1 MADEKKLA
9 DYLKWVTAD
18 LRKARDRIAELES
31 GRLEPVAI
39 VGMACRYPGGVTSA
53 DDLWQLVSEG
63 RDAISEFPTDRG
75 WDLEGLYDADPDTP
89 GTSYTREGGFLDG
102 AADFDAA
109 FFGISPREALSMDPQ
124 QRVLLETAWETFE
137 QAGIDPTG
145 LKTSDVGVFV
155 GAVDQTYLGLE
166 GPEEFEGYLMTGR
179 LSSVVSGRVSYSF
192 GFEGPAVT
200 VDTACSSSLV
210 ALHLAA
216 QSVRSGESAL
226 ALTGGVTISGT
237 PGGFVDFS
245 RQRGLAADGRCKSF
259 AAAADGTSWSEGVGL
274 LLVERLSDAVRNGH
288 RVLAVLRAT
297 AVNQD
302 GASNGLTAPSGP
314 SQERVIRNALAEARL
329 DAADVD
335 TVEAHGTGTRLG
347 DPIEAQALLSTYGAG
362 RPAER
367 PLYLGSLKSNIGH
380 AVAAAGVGGVIKM
393 VQAIR
398 HGKLP
403 RTLHVDRPT
412 PLVDWSDG
420 AVELLTEERPWPRTG
435 RPRRAAVSAF
445 GVSGTNAH
453 VIIEQAPEPTG
464 TPPGPE
470 GASDVSPAVAAV
482 GASSAGAS
490 ADPFA
495 GASPDARVSAPPVPL
510 PVVPWAL
517 SARSADAV
525 RAQAGRLAQFVE
537 RHPDVSAEDVAH
549 ALVTTRAG
557 LEHRAVVVGADRTE
571 LLAALR
577 AFTGQEA
584 APALPRGATRTGG
597 LGFLFTGQGSQHTA
611 MGLELHRAF
620 PVFAAAFDE
629 VCAHLDPLL
638 DRPLREV
645 IAVGDRL
652 DETGYAQP
660 ALFAVEVALFRLF
673 ASWGVRPDLLAGH
686 SIGELAA
693 AHASGVLALADAA
706 VVVAARG
713 RLMQALPGGGAM
725 VALQAT
731 ADEVEP
737 ILAEAG
743 GRIGLAAVNGPSSTV
758 VSGDEDAVARIAS
771 TVRAWGR
778 ATKRLVVSHAFHSPL
793 MEPMLEEFGRVV
805 RGVPLRAP
813 EIPLVST
820 VTGRI
825 ATEAELRS
833 PDYWIQQVRRP
844 VRFVDA
850 VRTLAERQ
858 VTTTLELGPAGVLTA
873 MVDDCVSGVGAV
885 TAVAA
890 VRSGSSEPA
899 TVVSALGRLWSTGVS
914 VDWPAFF
921 APAGPRRRVDLPSYA
936 FRRQR
941 YWLEASSAR
950 SSGHSGDG
958 AAGHPLVDTAVG
970 LAGREELVLTA
981 RLTARSAPWLPG
993 RIRHGET
1000 VLPVAALLDV
1010 VVRAADEVGCTVVDE
1025 LTVRRPIVLPERSRV
1040 RVQLTVGAPD
1050 GAGTRAFTVH
1060 TGADE
1065 DHPAWTVAA
1074 SGSLSP
1080 AGRATTFELGAW
1092 PPAGAE
1098 ALDPA
1103 DGDRTAHPG
1112 VSAVWHRDGELFA
1125 EVALAED
1132 TDVAGYGLHPAL
1144 LEAALHGTLHAAGL
1158 SGVVA
1163 ELRGARLHAV
1173 GASALRVRL
1182 TPAAEGGWAV
1192 RLADPSGRPV
1202 ASITSAVAR
1211 PVDAVGDAVACSRAL
1226 DSLFRVAWNPVV
1238 PEDRDCAALAVLETG
1253 SGDLGFGDVRRFTD
1267 VDAALDSPVPF
1278 DALLAPFV
1286 FAPGGDVAARA
1297 REATGRA
1304 LALVQSW
1311 PSDERTADTPLVVV
1325 TRGAV
1330 ATGRATDRRT
1340 GVSDLVAAPVWGL
1353 LRSAQSEMPGRIV
1366 LVDLDD
1372 DPASAKA
1379 LPSIVASGEPQVA
1392 VRSGTVLVPRMAR
1405 LSPTDDDPAPV
1416 RRASATWRRD
1426 GTVLITGGTGALGAL
1441 FARHLVR
1448 DHGVSRLLLVSRS
1461 GPAAP
1466 GADEL
1471 ADELAELGA
1480 KVMITACD
1488 LADRKALGALLASI
1502 PVQYPLTG
1510 VVHTAGVNDDGMIGA
1525 LTPDRLAAVLRPKVD
1540 AAWNLHELTLRQNLS
1555 AFVLFSSVAGVV
1567 GGPGQAN
1574 YAAAN
1579 VFLDA
1584 LAEHRSASGLP
1595 ATSLAWGLWDT
1606 AGGMGGALGEADR
1619 RRIARTGLLPV
1630 TEERG
1635 PGLFDT
1641 ALRLGR
1647 PALVA
1652 TPLDM
1657 AALRSRPA
1665 QVPAVLAG
1673 LARTPVRPSARDES
1687 AGTRSLAQRLDGLP
1701 EERRHEVVAEFVRGE
1716 IASVLGH
1723 RDTAVIGPD
1732 RPFTELGFDSLISV
1746 ELRNRL
1752 SAATGLRLSASLV
1765 FEHPTPAA
1773 LTQHLCAALLTTTS
1787 EAAPVAA
1794 MDFAAEVRLDDD
1806 IQPAD
1811 EISGVAVDPRE
1822 ILLTG
1827 ATGFLGAF
1835 LLRDLMRSTRA
1846 RVHCLVRGTDRADAE
1861 RRLHANLTWYEVLDE
1876 VDRDRISV
1884 IVGDLSAPRLGL
1896 TEEEFDDLSRIV
1908 DVVHHAGA
1916 TVSWLQPYTAL
1927 RRSNVDGTREVLR
1940 LAARHRTV
1948 PVHHVSTSGVFPAPA
1963 PGAEGVPA
1971 KVTDTTGPGEEL
1983 WNGYLQSKWVAEQ
1996 VIGIARER
2004 GLPVSVYRVDVVC
2017 GDQRAGACQTKDF
2030 VWLSLKGL
2038 LQAGAVPD
2046 RLAGSFHMVPVDYVS
2061 GAITTLARRE
2071 EAAGGTFHLFNG
2083 QDQAFADFVGYLRSY
2098 GYELPVLDWESWRER
2113 VRADRDNA
2121 LVPLLDA
2128 FEALMAGDGRATYPP
2143 LDVSGTERALAGTGI
2158 ACPPVGRELFE
2169 KYVGF
2174 FERAGYFPGAGA
2186 HLVPATG
2193 A

>member
-18 LRKARDRIAELES
+18 LRKARSRIAELES

-39 VGMACRYPGGVTSA
+39 VGMACRYPGGVASA
-53 DDLWQLVSEG
+53 DDLWRLVLEG
-63 RDAISEFPTDRG
+63 RDAISDFPADRG

-137 QAGIDPTG
+137 HAGIDPTG
-145 LKTSDVGVFV
+145 LKASNVGVFV
-155 GAVDQTYLGLE
+155 GAVEQTYLGLE
-166 GPEEFEGYLMTGR
+166 GPEEFEGYLMTGK
-179 LSSVVSGRVSYSF
+179 LGSVVSGRVSYSF

-226 ALTGGVTISGT
+226 ALAGGVTITGT

-259 AAAADGTSWSEGVGL
+259 AAAADGTSWSEGAGL

-314 SQERVIRNALAEARL
+314 AQERVIRQALAEARL

-335 TVEAHGTGTRLG
+335 AVEAHGTGTRLG
-347 DPIEAQALLSTYGAG
+347 DPIEAQGLVRTYGAAH
-362 RPAER
+362 PTER

-380 AVAAAGVGGVIKM
+380 AAAAAGVGGVIKM
-393 VQAIR
+393 VQAMR
-398 HGKLP
+398 HGVLP

-420 AVELLTEERPWPRTG
+420 AVELLTEERPWPHTG

-453 VIIEQAPEPTG
+453 VIIEQAPEPTEAPAE
-464 TPPGPE
+464 TTRPANALPP
-470 GASDVSPAVAAV
+470 
-482 GASSAGAS
+482 
-490 ADPFA
+490 
-495 GASPDARVSAPPVPL
+495 APPVPL
-510 PVVPWAL
+510 PAVPWPL
-517 SARSADAV
+517 SARTAGAV
-525 RAQAGRLAQFVE
+525 VAQAERLAEFVE
-537 RHPDVSAEDVAH
+537 RHPEVSAQDVAH
-549 ALVTTRAG
+549 ALATTRAG
-557 LEHRAVVVGADRTE
+557 LEHRAVVVGADRAE

-577 AFTGQEA
+577 AFTPGA
-584 APALPRGATRTGG
+584 VAPALPRGATGTGR
-597 LGFLFTGQGSQHTA
+597 LGFLFTGQGAQRAA
-611 MGLELHRAF
+611 MGLELHAAF
-620 PVFAAAFDE
+620 PAFAAAFDE

-645 IAVGDRL
+645 IASGDRL

-660 ALFAVEVALFRLF
+660 ALFAVEVALYRLF
-673 ASWGVRPDLLAGH
+673 ESWGVRPDLLAGH
-686 SIGELAA
+686 SVGELAA
-693 AHASGVLALADAA
+693 AHVAGVLTVADAA

-713 RLMQALPGGGAM
+713 RLMQALPRGGAM

-737 ILAEAG
+737 LLAGAG
-743 GRIGLAAVNGPSSTV
+743 GRVGVAALNGPSSTV
-758 VSGDEDAVARIAS
+758 VSGDEEAVAAITS
-771 TVRAWGR
+771 TVRSWGR

-805 RGVPLRAP
+805 RGVTLNAP

-833 PDYWIQQVRRP
+833 PDYWIQQVRQP
-844 VRFVDA
+844 VRFLDA

-890 VRSGSSEPA
+890 ARSGLSEPMA
-899 TVVSALGRLWSTGVS
+899 AVAALGRLWSAGVP

-936 FRRQR
+936 FQRKR
-941 YWLEASSAR
+941 YWLESGPAEASGR
-950 SSGHSGDG
+950 SGG
-958 AAGHPLVDTAVG
+958 AAGHPLVDAAVEI
-970 LAGREELVLTA
+970 AGRDELVLTA
-981 RLTARSAPWLPG
+981 RLTARSAPWLAG
-993 RIRHGET
+993 HTRHGEV
-1000 VLPVAALLDV
+1000 VLPVSALLDV
-1010 VVRAADEVGCTVVDE
+1010 VFRAADEVGCTVVDE
-1025 LTVRRPIVLPERSRV
+1025 LTMRRPIVLPERSRI

-1050 GAGTRAFTVH
+1050 PTGTRAFTVH

-1074 SGSLSP
+1074 SGTLSP
-1080 AGRATTFELGAW
+1080 AGREAPFELGAW

-1098 ALDPA
+1098 ALDGA
-1103 DGDRTAHPG
+1103 DGERAAYPG
-1112 VSAVWHRDGELFA
+1112 VSAVRHRDGELFA
-1125 EVALAED
+1125 EVAPAEG
-1132 TDVAGYGLHPAL
+1132 TDVDGYGLHPAL
-1144 LEAALHGTLHAAGL
+1144 LEAALHGTLLAAGRG
-1158 SGVVA
+1158 GVVA
-1163 ELRGARLHAV
+1163 EVRGARLHAV

-1182 TPAAEGGWAV
+1182 TPGAEGGWAV

-1202 ASITSAVAR
+1202 ASIASAVAR
-1211 PVDAVGDAVACSRAL
+1211 PVDAAEVAVARSRPL

-1253 SGDLGFGDVRRFTD
+1253 CGDLGFEDVRRIAD
-1267 VDAALDSPVPF
+1267 VDTALDSPVPF

-1297 REATGRA
+1297 QEATRRA
-1304 LALVQSW
+1304 LALVRSW
-1311 PSDERTADTPLVVV
+1311 PSDERSADTPLVVV

-1330 ATGRATDRRT
+1330 ATGRGADRRA

-1353 LRSAQSEMPGRIV
+1353 LRSAQSEMPGRIM

-1372 DPASAKA
+1372 DPASAEA

-1392 VRSGTVLVPRMAR
+1392 VRGGTVLVPRVAR
-1405 LSPTDDDPAPV
+1405 PAPADDV
-1416 RRASATWRRD
+1416 PAPTPWRRD

-1448 DHGVSRLLLVSRS
+1448 EHGVSRLLLVSRS

-1466 GADEL
+1466 GADAL

-1480 KVMITACD
+1480 KVTITACD
-1488 LADRKALGALLASI
+1488 LADREALGALLATV
-1502 PVQYPLTG
+1502 PAEHPLTG
-1510 VVHTAGVNDDGMIGA
+1510 VVHTAGVNDDGMIA
-1525 LTPDRLAAVLRPKVD
+1525 DLTPERLAAVLRPKVE
-1540 AAWNLHELTLRQNLS
+1540 AAWNLHELTHDHDLS
-1555 AFVLFSSVAGVV
+1555 VFVLFSSVAGLV

-1579 VFLDA
+1579 TFLDA
-1584 LAEHRSASGLP
+1584 LAEHRAAAGLP
-1595 ATSLAWGLWDT
+1595 ATSVAWGLWDA
-1606 AGGMGGALGEADR
+1606 AGGMGGALGEADLK
-1619 RRIARTGLLPV
+1619 RIARTGLLPV
-1630 TEERG
+1630 TEEHG
-1635 PGLFDT
+1635 PGLLDA

-1652 TPLDM
+1652 TPLDV
-1657 AALRSRPA
+1657 AALRARPA
-1665 QVPAVLAG
+1665 QVPSVFAG
-1673 LARTPVRPSARDES
+1673 LARTPARPSAQDD
-1687 AGTRSLAQRLDGLP
+1687 AADTRSLAQRLDGLP
-1701 EERRHEVVAEFVRGE
+1701 EERQREIAAEFVRAE
-1716 IASVLGH
+1716 VALVLGH
-1723 RDTAVIGPD
+1723 RDTSAIGPD
-1732 RPFTELGFDSLISV
+1732 RLFTELGFDSLISV

-1752 SAATGLRLSASLV
+1752 GAATGLRLSASVV

-1773 LTQHLCAALLTTTS
+1773 LTKHLCAELLTTAA
-1787 EAAPVAA
+1787 EAAPAA
-1794 MDFAAEVRLDDD
+1794 VDFAAEVRLDDD
-1806 IQPAD
+1806 VRPAG
-1811 EISGVAVDPRE
+1811 EISRVSVDPRE

-1846 RVHCLVRGTDRADAE
+1846 RVHCLVRGADRADAE
-1861 RRLHANLTWYEVLDE
+1861 RRLRANLEWYEVVDE
-1876 VDRDRISV
+1876 VDPDRISV
-1884 IVGDLSAPRLGL
+1884 VVGDLSAPRLGL
-1896 TEEEFDDLSRIV
+1896 TEDEFDDLARFV
-1908 DVVHHAGA
+1908 DVVYHAGA
-1916 TVSWLQPYTAL
+1916 TVSWLRPYTEL

-1971 KVTDTTGPGEEL
+1971 KVTDPTGPAEEL

-2004 GLPVSVYRVDVVC
+2004 GLPVSMYRVDVVC

-2038 LQAGAVPD
+2038 LRAGAVPD

-2061 GAITTLARRE
+2061 GTITTLATRE
-2071 EAAGGTFHLFNG
+2071 EAAGCTFHLFNE
-2083 QDQAFADFVGYLRSY
+2083 QHQAFADLVDHLRSY
-2098 GYELPVLDWESWRER
+2098 GYELPVLDWDSWRER

-2143 LDVSGTERALAGTGI
+2143 LDVSETERALVGTGI
-2158 ACPPVGRELFE
+2158 ECPEIGRELFE

-2174 FERAGYFPGAGA
+2174 FERAGYFPKAGA
-2186 HLVPATG
+2186 HRVPA
-2193 A
+2193 ADA

>member
-18 LRKARDRIAELES
+18 LRKARNRIAELES

-39 VGMACRYPGGVTSA
+39 VGMACRYPGGVASA
-53 DDLWQLVSEG
+53 DDLWRLVSEG
-63 RDAISEFPTDRG
+63 RDAISPFPADRG

-137 QAGIDPTG
+137 QAGIDPAG
-145 LKTSDVGVFV
+145 LKASNVGVFV

-166 GPEEFEGYLMTGR
+166 GPEELEGYLMTGK
-179 LSSVVSGRVSYSF
+179 LSSVVSGRISYSF

-226 ALTGGVTISGT
+226 ALAGGVTISGT

-314 SQERVIRNALAEARL
+314 AQERVIRQALAEARL

-335 TVEAHGTGTRLG
+335 AVEAHGTGTRLG
-347 DPIEAQALLSTYGAG
+347 DPIEAQALLGTYGAAH
-362 RPAER
+362 PAER

-398 HGKLP
+398 HGVLP

-412 PLVDWSDG
+412 PLVEWSEG

-453 VIIEQAPEPTG
+453 VIIEQAPEPVDG
-464 TPPGPE
+464 PVDAAGPPVD
-470 GASDVSPAVAAV
+470 ASAA
-482 GASSAGAS
+482 APSGAS
-490 ADPFA
+490 ADPSA
-495 GASPDARVSAPPVPL
+495 GTSPDGENPAFPSPLSAI
-510 PVVPWAL
+510 PWAL
-517 SARSADAV
+517 SARTADAV
-525 RAQAGRLAQFVE
+525 RAQAERLAAFVE
-537 RHPDVSAEDVAH
+537 RHPEVSAEDVAY
-549 ALVTTRAG
+549 ALATTRAG
-557 LEHRAVVVGADRTE
+557 LEHRDVVVGGDRAE

-577 AFTGQEA
+577 AFTPQEGA
-584 APALPRGATRTGG
+584 RPVPRGETGTG
-597 LGFLFTGQGSQHTA
+597 RLGFLFTGQGAQRAA
-611 MGLELHRAF
+611 MGLDLHAAF
-620 PVFAAAFDE
+620 PAFAAAFDE

-638 DRPLREV
+638 DLPLREV
-645 IAVGDRL
+645 IASGDRL

-673 ASWGVRPDLLAGH
+673 ESWGVRPDLLAGH

-693 AHASGVLALADAA
+693 AHVAGVFSLTDAA
-706 VVVAARG
+706 AVVAARG
-713 RLMQALPGGGAM
+713 RLMQALPRGGAM

-737 ILAEAG
+737 LLAETD
-743 GRIGLAAVNGPSSTV
+743 GRAGLAALNGPSSTV
-758 VSGDEDAVARIAS
+758 VSGDADAVAAVAS
-771 TVRAWGR
+771 TVRSWGR

-805 RGVPLRAP
+805 RGVTLNPP

-820 VTGRI
+820 VTGRL
-825 ATEAELRS
+825 AGEELRS
-833 PDYWIQQVRRP
+833 PDYWTQQVRQP
-844 VRFVDA
+844 VRFFDA

-873 MVDDCVSGVGAV
+873 MVDDCVSGLGPVS
-885 TAVAA
+885 AVAA
-890 VRSGSSEPA
+890 VRSGSSERMA
-899 TVVSALGRLWSTGVS
+899 VVSALGRLWSAGVP
-914 VDWPAFF
+914 VHWPAFF

-936 FRRQR
+936 FQRKR
-941 YWLEASSAR
+941 YWLEPAIAQPSGRSA
-950 SSGHSGDG
+950 G
-958 AAGHPLVDTAVG
+958 AAGHPLVDTVVEI
-970 LAGREELVLTA
+970 AGRDELVLTS
-981 RLTARSAPWLPG
+981 RLTAHSAPWPAG
-993 RIRHGET
+993 HSRGGD
-1000 VLPVAALLDV
+1000 VALPVSALLDM
-1010 VVRAADEVGCTVVDE
+1010 VVRAADQVGCTVVDE
-1025 LTVRRPIVLPERSRV
+1025 LTVRHPILLPERARV
-1040 RVQLTVGAPD
+1040 RVQLTVGAPH
-1050 GAGTRAFTVH
+1050 AKGTRAFTVH
-1060 TGADE
+1060 TGTDE
-1065 DHPAWTVAA
+1065 DRPAWTVAA
-1074 SGSLSP
+1074 SGTLSP
-1080 AGRATTFELGAW
+1080 AGPETPYELEAW
-1092 PPAGAE
+1092 PPVGAQ
-1098 ALDPA
+1098 AIDPA
-1103 DGDRTAHPG
+1103 HGDRASYPG
-1112 VSAVWHRDGELFA
+1112 VLAAWHRDGELFA
-1125 EVALAED
+1125 EVALSED
-1132 TDVAGYGLHPAL
+1132 TDVDGYGLHPAL
-1144 LEAALHGTLHAAGL
+1144 LEAALHGTLRTAGRG
-1158 SGVVA
+1158 GVVTQA
-1163 ELRGARLHAV
+1163 RGARLHAV
-1173 GASALRVRL
+1173 GASVLRVQL
-1182 TPAAEGGWAV
+1182 TPGAEGGWGV

-1202 ASITSAVAR
+1202 ASIASVVVR
-1211 PVDAVGDAVACSRAL
+1211 PVDEADVARVRSRSR

-1238 PEDRDCAALAVLETG
+1238 PADRDGAALAVLETG
-1253 SGDLGFGDVRRFTD
+1253 SGDLGLEDVRRFAD
-1267 VDAALDSPVPF
+1267 VEAALDSPDPF
-1278 DALLAPFV
+1278 DALLAAFV

-1297 REATGRA
+1297 QEATRRA

-1311 PSDERTADTPLVVV
+1311 PSDERSADTPLVVV

-1330 ATGRATDRRT
+1330 ATDRGADRRT

-1392 VRSGTVLVPRMAR
+1392 VRGGTVLVPRVAR
-1405 LSPTDDDPAPV
+1405 LSPADDEPATSP
-1416 RRASATWRRD
+1416 WRRD

-1448 DHGVSRLLLVSRS
+1448 EHQVTRLLLVSRS

-1471 ADELAELGA
+1471 ADELAGLGA

-1488 LADRKALGALLASI
+1488 LADREALGALLAAV
-1502 PVQYPLTG
+1502 PAEHPLTG
-1510 VVHTAGVNDDGMIGA
+1510 VVHTAGVNDDGMIAA
-1525 LTPDRLAAVLRPKVD
+1525 LTPQRLAAVLRPKVD
-1540 AAWNLHELTLRQNLS
+1540 AAWNLHELTLEHDLS
-1555 AFVLFSSVAGVV
+1555 AFVLFSSVAGLV

-1579 VFLDA
+1579 TFLDA
-1584 LAEHRSASGLP
+1584 LAEQRAASGLP
-1595 ATSLAWGLWDT
+1595 AMSLAWGLWDT
-1606 AGGMGGALGEADR
+1606 EGGMGGALSEADR
-1619 RRIARTGLLPV
+1619 KRIARTGLLPV
-1630 TEERG
+1630 AEEHG
-1635 PGLFDT
+1635 PGLLD
-1641 ALRLGR
+1641 AAMRLGR
-1647 PALVA
+1647 SALVA
-1652 TPLDM
+1652 TPLDV
-1657 AALRSRPA
+1657 AALRARPA
-1665 QVPAVLAG
+1665 QVPLVLAG
-1673 LARTPVRPSARDES
+1673 LAGTPARPSARS
-1687 AGTRSLAQRLDGLP
+1687 GGAGTWSPAHRFDQLP
-1701 EERRHEVVAEFVRGE
+1701 EEGRQEAVAEFVRGE
-1716 IASVLGH
+1716 IALVLGH
-1723 RDTAVIGPD
+1723 RDAAAVGAD
-1732 RPFTELGFDSLISV
+1732 RLFTELGFDSLMSV
-1746 ELRNRL
+1746 ELCNRL
-1752 SAATGLRLSASLV
+1752 SAATGVRLPASV
-1765 FEHPTPAA
+1765 VYEHPTPAA
-1773 LTQHLCAALLTTTS
+1773 LTKHLCAALLRTAPDTAPAPTS
-1787 EAAPVAA
+1787 V
-1794 MDFAAEVRLDDD
+1794 DFAAEVRLDDD
-1806 IQPAD
+1806 VRPASD
-1811 EISGVAVDPRE
+1811 ISRVAVDPRE

-1846 RVHCLVRGTDRADAE
+1846 RVHCLVRGADRADAE
-1861 RRLHANLTWYEVLDE
+1861 RRLRANLDWYELLDE
-1876 VDRDRISV
+1876 IDPDRVSV
-1884 IVGDLSAPRLGL
+1884 VVGDLAEPRLGL
-1896 TEEEFDDLSRIV
+1896 TEDEFDDLARFV
-1908 DVVHHAGA
+1908 DVVYHAGA
-1916 TVSWLQPYTAL
+1916 TVSWLRPYTEL
-1927 RRSNVDGTREVLR
+1927 RRPNVDGTREVLR

-1948 PVHHVSTSGVFPAPA
+1948 PVHHVSTSGVFPPPA

-1971 KVTDTTGPGEEL
+1971 KVTDPTGPAEAL

-2061 GAITTLARRE
+2061 GTITTLATSD
-2071 EAAGGTFHLFNG
+2071 EAAGGTFHLFNE
-2083 QDQAFADFVGYLRSY
+2083 QEQAFADFIGYLRSY
-2098 GYELPVLDWESWRER
+2098 GYELPVVDWDSWRER

-2128 FEALMAGDGRATYPP
+2128 FEALMAGDDRATYPP
-2143 LDVSGTERALAGTGI
+2143 LDVSETERALAGTGI
-2158 ACPPVGRELFE
+2158 ECPRIGPELFDT
-2169 KYVGF
+2169 YVKF
-2174 FERAGYFPGAGA
+2174 FVRAGYFPKAGA
-2186 HLVPATG
+2186 HLVPVAG

>member
-18 LRKARDRIAELES
+18 LRKARSRIAELES

-39 VGMACRYPGGVTSA
+39 VGMACRYPGGVASA
-53 DDLWQLVSEG
+53 DDLWRLVSEG
-63 RDAISEFPTDRG
+63 RDAISEFPADRG
-75 WDLEGLYDADPDTP
+75 WDLEALYDADPDTP

-145 LKTSDVGVFV
+145 LKTSGVGVFV

-166 GPEEFEGYLMTGR
+166 GPEEFEGYLMTGK
-179 LSSVVSGRVSYSF
+179 LSSVVSGRVSYSL

-226 ALTGGVTISGT
+226 ALAGGVTISGT

-288 RVLAVLRAT
+288 RVLAVLRAS

-314 SQERVIRNALAEARL
+314 SQERVIRQALAEARL
-329 DAADVD
+329 DASDVD
-335 TVEAHGTGTRLG
+335 AVEAHGTGTRLG
-347 DPIEAQALLSTYGAG
+347 DPIEAQALLGTYGAAH
-362 RPAER
+362 PAER

-380 AVAAAGVGGVIKM
+380 SVAAAGVGGVIKM
-393 VQAIR
+393 IQAIR
-398 HGKLP
+398 HGVLP

-420 AVELLTEERPWPRTG
+420 AVELLTEERPWPHTG

-453 VIIEQAPEPTG
+453 VIIEQAPEPAEAPADTTRPANASTATPSSGAAATAPSTAPSTDAAPDVG
-464 TPPGPE
+464 T
-470 GASDVSPAVAAV
+470 A
-482 GASSAGAS
+482 
-490 ADPFA
+490 
-495 GASPDARVSAPPVPL
+495 APPVPL
-510 PVVPWAL
+510 PAIPWTL
-517 SARSADAV
+517 SARTAVAV
-525 RAQAGRLAQFVE
+525 RAQAERLAEFVE
-537 RHPDVSAEDVAH
+537 RHPEVPAEDVAH
-549 ALVTTRAG
+549 ALATTRAG
-557 LEHRAVVVGADRTE
+557 LEHRAVVVGADRAE
-571 LLAALR
+571 LLAALS
-577 AFTGQEA
+577 AFTPDEV
-584 APALPRGATRTGG
+584 APVLPRGATSTGK
-597 LGFLFTGQGSQHTA
+597 LGFLFTGQGAQRAA
-611 MGLELHRAF
+611 MGLELHAAF
-620 PVFAAAFDE
+620 PAFAAAFDE

-645 IAVGDRL
+645 IASGDRL

-693 AHASGVLALADAA
+693 AHVAGVLTLADAA
-706 VVVAARG
+706 AVVAARG
-713 RLMQALPGGGAM
+713 RLMQALPRGGAM

-737 ILAEAG
+737 LLAGAG
-743 GRIGLAAVNGPSSTV
+743 GRVGVAALNGPSSTV
-758 VSGDEDAVARIAS
+758 VSGDDDAVSAITS
-771 TVRAWGR
+771 TVRSWGR

-805 RGVPLRAP
+805 RGVTLNAP

-825 ATEAELRS
+825 ATEADLRA
-833 PDYWIQQVRRP
+833 PDYWIQQVRQP

-873 MVDDCVSGVGAV
+873 MVDDCVSGAGAV

-890 VRSGSSEPA
+890 LRSGPSEPMA
-899 TVVSALGRLWSTGVS
+899 AVAALGRLWSAGVP

-936 FRRQR
+936 FQRKR
-941 YWLEASSAR
+941 YWLESGPAEASGR
-950 SSGHSGDG
+950 SGG
-958 AAGHPLVDTAVG
+958 AAGHPLVDAAVEI
-970 LAGREELVLTA
+970 AGRDELVLTA
-981 RLTARSAPWLPG
+981 RLTARSAPWLAG
-993 RIRHGET
+993 HTRQAEV
-1000 VLPVAALLDV
+1000 VLPVSALLDV

-1040 RVQLTVGAPD
+1040 RVQLSVGAPD
-1050 GAGTRAFTVH
+1050 ATGTRAFTVH

-1074 SGSLSP
+1074 SGTLSP
-1080 AGRATTFELGAW
+1080 VGREAPFELGAW

-1098 ALDPA
+1098 ALDA
-1103 DGDRTAHPG
+1103 AEEERAAYPG

-1125 EVALAED
+1125 EVALDED
-1132 TDVAGYGLHPAL
+1132 TDVDGYGLHPAL
-1144 LEAALHGTLHAAGL
+1144 LEAALHGTLLAAGRD
-1158 SGVVA
+1158 GVVT
-1163 ELRGARLHAV
+1163 EVRGARLHAV
-1173 GASALRVRL
+1173 GAGALRVRL
-1182 TPAAEGGWAV
+1182 TPGAEGGWAV

-1202 ASITSAVAR
+1202 ASIASAVAR
-1211 PVDAVGDAVACSRAL
+1211 PVDAAEVAVARSRPL
-1226 DSLFRVAWNPVV
+1226 DSLFRVDWNPVV
-1238 PEDRDCAALAVLETG
+1238 PEDRDRAAMAVLETG
-1253 SGDLGFGDVRRFTD
+1253 SGDLGFEDVRRFAD

-1297 REATGRA
+1297 QEATRRA
-1304 LALVQSW
+1304 LALVRSW
-1311 PSDERTADTPLVVV
+1311 PSNERSADTPLVVV

-1330 ATGRATDRRT
+1330 ATGRGADRRA

-1372 DPASAKA
+1372 DPASAQA

-1392 VRSGTVLVPRMAR
+1392 VRGGTVLVPRVAR
-1405 LSPTDDDPAPV
+1405 LAPADDVPAP
-1416 RRASATWRRD
+1416 TPWRRD

-1448 DHGVSRLLLVSRS
+1448 EHGVSRLLLVSRS

-1480 KVMITACD
+1480 KVTITACD
-1488 LADRKALGALLASI
+1488 LADREALATLLATV
-1502 PVQYPLTG
+1502 PAEHPLTG
-1510 VVHTAGVNDDGMIGA
+1510 VVHTAGVNDDGMIAA
-1525 LTPDRLAAVLRPKVD
+1525 LTPERLAAVLRPKVD
-1540 AAWNLHELTLRQNLS
+1540 AAWNLHELTRGHDLS
-1555 AFVLFSSVAGVV
+1555 AFVLFSSVAGLV

-1579 VFLDA
+1579 TFLDA
-1584 LAEHRSASGLP
+1584 LAEHRAAGGLP
-1595 ATSLAWGLWDT
+1595 ATSLAWGLWDA
-1606 AGGMGGALGEADR
+1606 AGGMGGVLSEADLK
-1619 RRIARTGLLPV
+1619 RIARTGLLPV
-1630 TEERG
+1630 TEEHG
-1635 PGLFDT
+1635 PALLDA

-1652 TPLDM
+1652 TPLDV
-1657 AALRSRPA
+1657 AALRARPA
-1665 QVPAVLAG
+1665 QVPIVLAG
-1673 LARTPVRPSARDES
+1673 LARTPARPSARGDA

-1701 EERRHEVVAEFVRGE
+1701 EDRQREVVAEFVRGE
-1716 IASVLGH
+1716 VALVLGH
-1723 RDTAVIGPD
+1723 RDASAIGAD
-1732 RPFTELGFDSLISV
+1732 RLFTELGFDSLISV

-1752 SAATGLRLSASLV
+1752 SAATGLRLSASVV
-1765 FEHPTPAA
+1765 FDHPTPAA
-1773 LTQHLCAALLTTTS
+1773 LTRHLCAELLTNTP
-1787 EAAPVAA
+1787 EAAPAA
-1794 MDFAAEVRLDDD
+1794 AAVDFAAEVRLDDD
-1806 IQPAD
+1806 VRPAD
-1811 EISGVAVDPRE
+1811 EISRVCVDPRE

-1861 RRLHANLTWYEVLDE
+1861 RRLRANLEWYEVLDE
-1876 VDRDRISV
+1876 VDPDRISV
-1884 IVGDLSAPRLGL
+1884 VVGDLSAPRLGL
-1896 TEEEFDDLSRIV
+1896 TEDEFDDLARFV
-1908 DVVHHAGA
+1908 DVVYHAGA
-1916 TVSWLQPYTAL
+1916 TVSWLRPYTEL
-1927 RRSNVDGTREVLR
+1927 RRPNVDGTREVLR

-1971 KVTDTTGPGEEL
+1971 KATDPTGPAEEL

-2004 GLPVSVYRVDVVC
+2004 GLPVSMYRVDVVC

-2061 GAITTLARRE
+2061 GTITTLATRE
-2071 EAAGGTFHLFNG
+2071 EAAGGTFHLFNA
-2083 QDQAFADFVGYLRSY
+2083 QDQAFADFVGHLRSY
-2098 GYELPVLDWESWRER
+2098 GYELPILDWDSWRER

-2143 LDVSGTERALAGTGI
+2143 LDVSETERALAGTGI
-2158 ACPPVGRELFE
+2158 ECPEIGRELFE

-2174 FERAGYFPGAGA
+2174 FERAGYFPKAGA
-2186 HLVPATG
+2186 HAVPTAD